1 KQRRAAEFPA
11 VRASLFGS
19 GAVAASQ
26 LEASTYT
33 QAALLELEGLPS
45 SPARA
50 ALERLAELLME
61 RAA

>member
-1 KQRRAAEFPA
+1 
-11 VRASLFGS
+11 VREKLFES

-33 QAALLELEGLPS
+33 QAALLELQMLPP

-50 ALERLAELLME
+50 ALEGLAELLME